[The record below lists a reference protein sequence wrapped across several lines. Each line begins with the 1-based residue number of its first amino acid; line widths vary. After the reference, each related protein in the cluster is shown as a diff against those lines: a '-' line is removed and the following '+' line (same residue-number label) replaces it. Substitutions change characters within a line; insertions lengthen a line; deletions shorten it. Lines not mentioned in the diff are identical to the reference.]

1 MLHFLRKI
9 NLLWAP
15 LLAACL
21 ALLMMNFGQSYTVA
35 VMAAITLWMAI
46 WWTTEAVN
54 IYLTALIPAFAMP
67 LLGILSMKDIA
78 IAYLPQI
85 IFLFIGGFILAFAV
99 EKWNLHKRI
108 AYSII
113 LSLGNRIDRLL
124 LSFMLASYLL
134 SMWILNTATVILLLP
149 AVLAVVGQ
157 IKDASER
164 KLYTPFLLGL
174 AFASSIGGIATII
187 GTAPNMFLMDFY
199 NDAQALSPKINFM
212 NWFLMAFPLSLI
224 LFVVCFFLIKKYS
237 LGKHEISLDLDYCR
251 KELKKMG
258 SFSYEE
264 SVVASVFVLLIIAW
278 FTARDIPFQSFKFRG
293 WLNLL
298 PEASFVK
305 ESTLAILAAFSLFLI
320 PSKQKGKKIA
330 DWSDASKVPIGIIFL
345 FGGGFALAKGFEI
358 SGLSAI
364 IATQL
369 QVLSNLPLF
378 GLIILLVLFMTFFTE
393 ISSNTAS
400 TILVLPVLMA
410 MLSKFDFPAAF
421 VLFPVT
427 IAASCAFMLP
437 VATPPNTIVFGSGK
451 LQIRDMLRA
460 GIWLNL
466 ASALI
471 ISLYTYYVVPMF
483 FGT

>member
-1 MLHFLRKI
+1 
-9 NLLWAP
+9 
-15 LLAACL
+15 
-21 ALLMMNFGQSYTVA
+21 
-35 VMAAITLWMAI
+35 
-46 WWTTEAVN
+46 
-54 IYLTALIPAFAMP
+54 
-67 LLGILSMKDIA
+67 
-78 IAYLPQI
+78 
-85 IFLFIGGFILAFAV
+85 
-99 EKWNLHKRI
+99 
-108 AYSII
+108 
-113 LSLGNRIDRLL
+113 
-124 LSFMLASYLL
+124 
-134 SMWILNTATVILLLP
+134 
-149 AVLAVVGQ
+149 
-157 IKDASER
+157 
-164 KLYTPFLLGL
+164 
-174 AFASSIGGIATII
+174 
-187 GTAPNMFLMDFY
+187 
-199 NDAQALSPKINFM
+199 
-212 NWFLMAFPLSLI
+212 
-224 LFVVCFFLIKKYS
+224 
-237 LGKHEISLDLDYCR
+237 
-251 KELKKMG
+251 MG

-330 DWSDASKVPIGIIFL
+330 DWTDASKVPIGIIFL

-369 QVLSNLPLF
+369 QILSSLPLF

-400 TILVLPVLMA
+400 TILVLPVLTA

-427 IAASCAFMLP
+427 IGASCAFMLP
-437 VATPPNTIVFGSGK
+437 VATPPNTIVFGSEK
-451 LQIRDMLRA
+451 LQIRDMMRA